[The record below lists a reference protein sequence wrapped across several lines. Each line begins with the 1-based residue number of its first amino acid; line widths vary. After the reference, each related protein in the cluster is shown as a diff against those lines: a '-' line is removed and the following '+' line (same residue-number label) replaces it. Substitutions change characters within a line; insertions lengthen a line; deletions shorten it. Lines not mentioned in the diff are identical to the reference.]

1 MAALQLASKPTSHLL
16 LPAEA
21 EFVDKS
27 RKFLD
32 HRRRQGSFVL
42 VCRANTV
49 VLLAATKEGNQAKKK
64 ATRLIRRI
72 TLQPPKSCSSVD
84 QTALL
89 LHLLF
94 SPSLGR
100 GLQVR
105 IAPPESA

>member
-21 EFVDKS
+21 EFVDES

-49 VLLAATKEGNQAKKK
+49 VLLAVTKEGNQANKKDHTTASEILLICRPNG
-64 ATRLIRRI
+64 ATAAPPIQPKPRTWTAGENCATRERLIR
-72 TLQPPKSCSSVD
+72 
-84 QTALL
+84 
-89 LHLLF
+89 
-94 SPSLGR
+94 
-100 GLQVR
+100 
-105 IAPPESA
+105 